1 MNIPEALEMRL
12 RAKRR
17 DQKHRWY
24 KKRLRVFA
32 VFFCVDRQPINA
44 WDRCPLRLLLGK
56 TGGVPCRFGASVIH
70 DSFWMQ
76 STRAIHETAEASVE
90 GLIEEAI
97 RKIKK
102 TALPKGSAVFQI
114 QIILYSCFPYPTSR
128 CLFDW
133 GGHFYGRTVS
143 ECLP

>member
-1 MNIPEALEMRL
+1 MI
-12 RAKRR
+12 
-17 DQKHRWY
+17 
-24 KKRLRVFA
+24 
-32 VFFCVDRQPINA
+32 
-44 WDRCPLRLLLGK
+44 
-56 TGGVPCRFGASVIH
+56 ASECKELV
-70 DSFWMQ
+70 
-76 STRAIHETAEASVE
+76 AIHETAEASVE

-128 CLFDW
+128 CLFGW
-133 GGHFYGRTVS
+133 GGHFYGRAVS